1 MKRISQKGRFKASKG
16 YTYSFEGLFFL
27 ALHRKTN
34 LSKSNN
40 KMKEEDFMK
49 KMILL
54 SFFVIFIPVIL
65 YGQDKIE
72 APVWSIGDRWSF
84 AGNFPMSVINADE
97 NTYTVKFLTR
107 TGESIYIYDKS
118 SLNILYSVEGDRRIE
133 FKGVHK
139 RRLNFPFEIGKSWKD
154 SFRRKTIHQTAAARE
169 YVYYDTYRVSGWED
183 IEVRGGKYKALKI
196 EHKEERVEDQARQQT
211 KEGKAWFWYSP
222 DVKYL
227 IKCKLEESP
236 FWIGYNDW
244 ELTSFKLK

>member
-1 MKRISQKGRFKASKG
+1 V
-16 YTYSFEGLFFL
+16 
-27 ALHRKTN
+27 
-34 LSKSNN
+34 
-40 KMKEEDFMK
+40 KEEDFMK

-54 SFFVIFIPVIL
+54 SFFVLFIPVIL
-65 YGQDKIE
+65 NGQDKIE
-72 APVWSIGDRWSF
+72 APVWNIGDRWSF
-84 AGNFPMSVINADE
+84 AGNFPMSVIDADD
-97 NTYTVKFLTR
+97 NSYTVKVLTR

-154 SFRRKTIHQTAAARE
+154 SYMRKTIRQTAAARE
-169 YVYYDTYRVSGWED
+169 YVYHDTYTVWGWED
-183 IEVRGGKYKALKI
+183 IEVPRGQYKALKI
-196 EHKEERVEDQARQQT
+196 EHKEERVEDMARRP
-211 KEGKAWFWYSP
+211 KEGKVWFWYSP

>member
-1 MKRISQKGRFKASKG
+1 
-16 YTYSFEGLFFL
+16 
-27 ALHRKTN
+27 
-34 LSKSNN
+34 
-40 KMKEEDFMK
+40 MK

-54 SFFVIFIPVIL
+54 ILFVLLIPAIL

-72 APVWSIGDRWSF
+72 APVWNIGDRWNF

-97 NTYTVKFLTR
+97 NSYTVKFLTR

-154 SFRRKTIHQTAAARE
+154 SFMRKTIRQTAAAPI
-169 YVYYDTYRVSGWED
+169 YVYYDTYTVLGWED

-196 EHKEERVEDQARQQT
+196 EHKEERVEDMAGRQT

-236 FWIGYNDW
+236 FWIGYHDW
-244 ELTSFKLK
+244 ELTSFKSK